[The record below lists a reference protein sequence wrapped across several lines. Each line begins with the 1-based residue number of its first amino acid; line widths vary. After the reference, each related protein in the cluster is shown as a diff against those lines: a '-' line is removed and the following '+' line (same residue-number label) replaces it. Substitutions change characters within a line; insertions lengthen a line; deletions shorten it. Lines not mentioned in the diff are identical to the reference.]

1 LMEAVLYEVSERVAT
16 LTLNRPER
24 RNALS
29 SALVDALLVR
39 FQDLREADD
48 VAAVVL
54 TGAGPKAF
62 CAGGDLAD
70 GLSGGKAG
78 ALGSRE
84 RRGRFASLLQ
94 AMHGCGKPIIGAV
107 AGDALGGGFGLAMA
121 CDMLVVAEDVRL
133 GTPEIRLGLFPHIIL
148 AELMRDLPR
157 KFLAE
162 LVFTGRRVSAE
173 ELRAVGVVNRVVPR
187 ERVLEEARLLA
198 AQVAGFSPAIL
209 RLGKDGWAAAAD
221 QALPAALNTLHGQ
234 LEANLTAED
243 ALEGVAAFLQK
254 RPAQWKGR

>member
-1 LMEAVLYEVSERVAT
+1 MEAVLYEVSERVAT

-29 SALVDALLVR
+29 SALVDGLLAR
-39 FQDLREADD
+39 FQDLRD
-48 VAAVVL
+48 VDEVGAIVL

-70 GLSGGKAG
+70 GLSGGKGG
-78 ALGSRE
+78 ALGTRE
-84 RRGRFASLLQ
+84 RRGRFGALLE
-94 AMHGCGKPIIGAV
+94 AMHGCGKPVIGAI

-121 CDMLVVAEDVRL
+121 CDMLVVADDARL
-133 GTPEIRLGLFPHIIL
+133 GTPEIRLGLFPHVIL
-148 AELMRDLPR
+148 AELMRDFPR
-157 KFLAE
+157 KLLAE

-173 ELRAVGVVNRVVPR
+173 ELRAVGIVNRVVPR
-187 ERVLEEARLLA
+187 AQVLEEARQLA
-198 AQVAGFSPAIL
+198 AQVASFSPAIL
-209 RLGKDGWAAAAD
+209 RLGKDGWSAAAD
-221 QALPAALNTLHGQ
+221 QAFPDALRTLHGQ